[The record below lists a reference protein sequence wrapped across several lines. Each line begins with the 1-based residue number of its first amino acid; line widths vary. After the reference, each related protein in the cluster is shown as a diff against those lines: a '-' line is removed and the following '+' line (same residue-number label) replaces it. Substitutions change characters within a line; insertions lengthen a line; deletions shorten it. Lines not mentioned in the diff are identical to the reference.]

1 MRLAAGTSTKHVQ
14 NQGLNLKGIL
24 MVNVNTT
31 ISQLVCTR
39 PAATNVRNVKCS
51 HDRMGRSTNYSLT
64 YAN

>member
-1 MRLAAGTSTKHVQ
+1 MRLAVGTSSKHVQ

-31 ISQLVCTR
+31 ISQLACTR
-39 PAATNVRNVKCS
+39 PEPPNVRNVKCA
-51 HDRMGRSTNYSLT
+51 HDRMGRSTSYSLT